1 MKTDGSHTLPFKD
14 CLKSMHEAS
23 MMGRIV
29 HRNKLFN
36 VVESQLNVRGRKA
49 KMYWVSKPDT
59 VAVLPINKDGS
70 IILERQFRPAV
81 GKRIYELP
89 AGHIDKGERP
99 LHAARR
105 ELEEETGLRASR
117 LQLLTTI
124 YPSPGVMDGKEYIYI
139 ADGLEKGS
147 TNLDPDELIDVE
159 RVSMGR
165 ALGMVKSG
173 KIMDAKSVAAILFY
187 CMAEPR
193 K

>member
-1 MKTDGSHTLPFKD
+1 
-14 CLKSMHEAS
+14 